1 MKYASSFCCFEN
13 KPFLSYVDILKFS
26 AISKWLIIPYK
37 RKDNSLNA
45 HTQVVKE
52 YQKRIGMVPIF
63 LTKIFSNQSCFVI
76 KNIKRA

>member
-37 RKDNSLNA
+37 RKDNCLNA
-45 HTQVVKE
+45 ILVKE
-52 YQKRIGMVPIF
+52 YQKSIGMVPIF
-63 LTKIFSNQSCFVI
+63 
-76 KNIKRA
+76 